1 MQILFCKVDKPVN
14 FIIQHLFV
22 RSLFQTKG
30 ISQFKMNI
38 ESMCNSASEN
48 PTKRPSLTVALRA
61 CDL

>member
-38 ESMCNSASEN
+38 ESMCK
-48 PTKRPSLTVALRA
+48 TKRPSLTVALRA
-61 CDL
+61 RDL